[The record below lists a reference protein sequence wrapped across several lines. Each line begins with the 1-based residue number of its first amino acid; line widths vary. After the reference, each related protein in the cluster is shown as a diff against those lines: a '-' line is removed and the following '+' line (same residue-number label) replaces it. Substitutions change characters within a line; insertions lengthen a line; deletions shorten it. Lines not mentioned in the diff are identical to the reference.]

1 MSIPYRPI
9 ALTVTALIFSA
20 IFLQRAQ
27 AGGGHYYPPVADA
40 VVKEECGS
48 CHIAFAPSM
57 LPAGSW
63 TKMMGELSNH
73 FGDDASLDSVT
84 AGRITRYLSE
94 NSADSGGQRY
104 GGKLMRG
111 VSTQNPPLRIS
122 ELPKWLREHSKISA
136 DEWKSNK
143 VGTKA
148 NCLACHADAER
159 GYYGR

>member
-1 MSIPYRPI
+1 
-9 ALTVTALIFSA
+9 
-20 IFLQRAQ
+20 
-27 AGGGHYYPPVADA
+27 
-40 VVKEECGS
+40 
-48 CHIAFAPSM
+48 M

-104 GGKLMRG
+104 GSKLMRG